1 MQYLKKKPETAVLLL
16 LLGLVVLA
24 GIALAVLTASNRK
37 AEQAAS
43 EAADGS
49 IPVLAIPSDTV
60 RKIQME
66 ARSGTLTL
74 ACADGSWSLAEDPD
88 YHLDESSCNAMLT
101 AVSALNAKRELQEAA
116 GEDYGFSAPQATV
129 TITTDSGE
137 ETLVFGA
144 RNAVTGDVYL
154 QKAGES
160 AVYTVAS
167 SKLNC
172 FLKDKAALFGAFS
185 PAGLTSSAIEAVSYT
200 LADGETVSLK
210 AMSEP
215 VESAGSGTSEAAS
228 DSTAYQTVWRLE
240 NDPTADLNTDKTALS
255 SYVSGHLT
263 PADGVDLAAAGFDT
277 PLVTVQVTTAE
288 KTVTLRYAS
297 GMDGYYLMVE
307 GDGSLYTVDQSTVQA
322 LLLPE
327 IAWKPE

>member
-1 MQYLKKKPETAVLLL
+1 MKPETAVLLL

-74 ACADGSWSLAEDPD
+74 AYADGSWSLAEDPD

-200 LADGETVSLK
+200 RTAPPIRRSGGWKMTPRQTSTRTKRMPSSRRSAV
-210 AMSEP
+210 M
-215 VESAGSGTSEAAS
+215 SAGRSPLRM
-228 DSTAYQTVWRLE
+228 V
-240 NDPTADLNTDKTALS
+240 PTRPRP
-255 SYVSGHLT
+255 GLT
-263 PADGVDLAAAGFDT
+263 P
-277 PLVTVQVTTAE
+277 
-288 KTVTLRYAS
+288 R
-297 GMDGYYLMVE
+297 
-307 GDGSLYTVDQSTVQA
+307 
-322 LLLPE
+322 
-327 IAWKPE
+327 W

>member
-74 ACADGSWSLAEDPD
+74 AYADGSWSLAEDPD

-129 TITTDSGE
+129 TITTDIAE
-137 ETLVFGA
+137 ALRGA
-144 RNAVTGDVYL
+144 D
-154 QKAGES
+154 
-160 AVYTVAS
+160 AVYTDVWAS
-167 SKLNC
+167 MGMEAETEKRARDFADYQVNAAVLKLAKPDAI
-172 FLKDKAALFGAFS
+172 FLHCL
-185 PAGLTSSAIEAVSYT
+185 PAHRG
-200 LADGETVSLK
+200 
-210 AMSEP
+210 SE
-215 VESAGSGTSEAAS
+215 V
-228 DSTAYQTVWRLE
+228 
-240 NDPTADLNTDKTALS
+240 TDE
-255 SYVSGHLT
+255 V
-263 PADGVDLAAAGFDT
+263 
-277 PLVTVQVTTAE
+277 
-288 KTVTLRYAS
+288 
-297 GMDGYYLMVE
+297 MDGP
-307 GDGSLYTVDQSTVQA
+307 QSVVFDEAENRLHAQKAVLA
-322 LLLPE
+322 LLMG
-327 IAWKPE
+327 AR